1 MADRYLEYLS
11 REHARLEDKIR
22 QESKRPRPD
31 EVLIAR
37 LKKLKLALKDQ
48 MQSWAGTRPSPD
60 HRRDLLRA
68 ERRRQEGLRRRLRRL
83 RHQAV
88 QSAAAAGED
97 QGILA
102 VASAAGQSCSF
113 PLQGGRLGW
122 GWKLME
128 VLE

>member
-60 HRRDLLRA
+60 QLTA
-68 ERRRQEGLRRRLRRL
+68 
-83 RHQAV
+83 
-88 QSAAAAGED
+88 
-97 QGILA
+97 
-102 VASAAGQSCSF
+102 
-113 PLQGGRLGW
+113 
-122 GWKLME
+122 
-128 VLE
+128 